1 MQLRSLRL
9 PLVALAAVVAVPLA
23 LAARPA
29 SPGDEID
36 RVQKSID
43 TLKALTTSPD
53 DGIPQRLLAKADA
66 VVVIPSL
73 VKGGFVIGA
82 KHGRGVM
89 SARDRS
95 GAWSAPA
102 FVKLTGGS
110 IGWQIGVESVDL
122 VLLVMNPD
130 GVDTLLADK
139 FTFGGNLSAT
149 AGPVGRAADAGTDGK
164 ITSQILAYSRAK
176 GLFAGATFEGAALR
190 GDDDSNEAFYGAP
203 TTIREVMDL
212 KAPIKMPSIGNT
224 WRELVTHLTSG
235 NTTAR

>member
-9 PLVALAAVVAVPLA
+9 PLVALAAVVALPLA
-23 LAARPA
+23 LSARPA

-43 TLKALTTSPD
+43 TLRKLTTAPD
-53 DGIPQRLLAKADA
+53 YGIPQRVLSKADA
-66 VVVIPSL
+66 IVVIPDL
-73 VKGGFVIGA
+73 VKGGFVVGA
-82 KHGRGVM
+82 KHGRGIM

-95 GAWSAPA
+95 GSWSAPA

-110 IGWQIGVESVDL
+110 IGWQIGVESVD
-122 VLLVMNPD
+122 VVFLVMNPD

-149 AGPVGRAADAGTDGK
+149 AGPVGRAADAGTDAK
-164 ITSQILAYSRAK
+164 ITSQILAYSHAK

-190 GDDDSNEAFYGAP
+190 GDDDANESFYGAP

-212 KAPIKMPSIGNT
+212 KAPIKMPAIGNT
-224 WRELVTHLTSG
+224 WRDFVSRVTAG
-235 NTTAR
+235 NNATR